1 MTQKRNWGYK
11 SLHLENTINDSNKS
25 IELFKKSIALAQERN
40 EVSQI
45 RINNWKA
52 QLIEF
57 EEKFKAI
64 NNISFQEAEK
74 YIDDSDNP
82 NNEFNL
88 ELYNAIKEI
97 KDNISGEQFY
107 IYQRDKQISKNKK
120 IIEDIYSWVEMQK
133 KINEREG

>member
-1 MTQKRNWGYK
+1 M
-11 SLHLENTINDSNKS
+11 HLENTINDSNKT

-74 YIDDSDNP
+74 YVDSSNNP

-88 ELYNAIKEI
+88 ELYDAIKEI
-97 KDNISGEQFY
+97 NDNISGEQFY

-120 IIEDIYSWVEMQK
+120 IIEDIYSWIEMQK
-133 KINEREG
+133 KINEREN